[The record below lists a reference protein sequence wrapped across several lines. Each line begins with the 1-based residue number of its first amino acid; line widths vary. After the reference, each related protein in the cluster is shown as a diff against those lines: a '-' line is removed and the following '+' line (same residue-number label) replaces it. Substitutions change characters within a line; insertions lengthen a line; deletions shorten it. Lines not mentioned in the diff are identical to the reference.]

1 VRASKAG
8 YTSDDHNAFARDPV
22 SFWNFGLRRQ

>member
-8 YTSDDHNAFARDPV
+8 YTAEDHTFTVRDPI
-22 SFWNFGLRRQ
+22 SFWNFGLRRP